1 MHFTLELPLPPSVNT
16 YWRNFRGR
24 TVLSAGGRAFKAAV
38 QEHVTVNNIPKLGQ
52 QRLGATISIFPR
64 DKRAIDLDNRLKAL
78 LDSLQDAGVF
88 DDDSQ
93 FDRIYICRAP
103 IKKGGGCTITISTL
117 EESLCL
123 IHIINTK

>member
-1 MHFTLELPLPPSVNT
+1 MPITLELPLPPSMNT

-24 TVLSAGGRAFKAAV
+24 TVLSKGGRAYKLLV
-38 QEHVTVNNIPKLGQ
+38 QEYVATHNLPKFGDA
-52 QRLGATISIFPR
+52 RLAASITIFPR

-78 LDSLQDAGVF
+78 FDSLQDAGVF

-93 FDRIYICRAP
+93 FDRIYICRGM

-117 EESLCL
+117 
-123 IHIINTK
+123 KD